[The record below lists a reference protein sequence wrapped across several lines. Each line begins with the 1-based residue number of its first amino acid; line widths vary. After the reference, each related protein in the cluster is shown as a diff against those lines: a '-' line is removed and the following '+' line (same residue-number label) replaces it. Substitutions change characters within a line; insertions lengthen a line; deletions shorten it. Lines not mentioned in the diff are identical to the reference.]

1 MLKGRAPNIILFDI
15 SDSLFVSIDA
25 IGPVGTL
32 CSIIWLSTELTSG
45 STIQKVTGRNK
56 INHRAS
62 PNNSPY
68 TGVYWYIILFESFLN
83 KVKGIDTARPIIL
96 PEIKC
101 NNNPN
106 TIMLTDDRFAS
117 GSAAI
122 STI

>member
-32 CSIIWLSTELTSG
+32 CSMIWLFTELTSG

-56 INHRAS
+56 IDHRAS

-68 TGVYWYIILFESFLN
+68 TGVYWYIIFFESFLN
-83 KVKGIDTARPIIL
+83 KVKGIDIARPIKL
-96 PEIKC
+96 PEIRC

-106 TIMLTDDRFAS
+106 TIMLTDYRFAS

>member
-25 IGPVGTL
+25 TGPAGTL
-32 CSIIWLSTELTSG
+32 CSISWSLPELTSG
-45 STIQKVTGRNK
+45 STIQKVIGRNK
-56 INHRAS
+56 IDHRAS

-68 TGVYWYIILFESFLN
+68 TGVYWYIIFPKSFLY
-83 KVKGIDTARPIIL
+83 KVKGIDIANPIIL
-96 PEIKC
+96 PEIRC

-106 TIMLTDDRFAS
+106 TIKLTDDRFAS
-117 GSAAI
+117 GRAAI